1 MWGELMTLLPN
12 FTGEIV
18 TSVMKHHMG
27 VEVKKWANMHYII
40 NEWPLFR
47 LNGLALSVLY
57 CDT

>member
-27 VEVKKWANMHYII
+27 GGGQKMGKY
-40 NEWPLFR
+40 
-47 LNGLALSVLY
+47 ALHNK
-57 CDT
+57 